1 MSTILDALRRLESDR
16 RRRDATERSHATGLG
31 DEPGFG
37 SGPRRTPA
45 WLLGGG
51 VGVAVV
57 AVAAAAFFGLRPAA
71 HDATSVAGSA
81 PLAAAIP
88 SVAGEP
94 ADRSAELRIASPSP
108 RLRPGTAPDAER
120 TTIPSAAAPVAP
132 PPPRARA
139 QVSAP
144 APGARNEPGP
154 TVVRPVAT
162 TTPAAVS
169 AQESAA
175 VSAPVSAAASAPVS
189 AAASAPVSAAVSA
202 PVSAAASAPVSA
214 SVTEARRPES
224 PSGES
229 APRAESSEQRLAAR
243 SLADSLS
250 DPGFGRGTA
259 SFPEPTTIAEPRSRQ
274 ADALAADRSDETAL
288 PVARA
293 AEVSI
298 VRTVW
303 HPSPERRIAHVQIAG
318 ESSDREVHEGD
329 VVEGYEIEEIK
340 LTGVVFVREGV
351 TVERRVSPKQR

>member
-162 TTPAAVS
+162 TTPTAVS

-175 VSAPVSAAASAPVS
+175 VSAPVSAA
-189 AAASAPVSAAVSA
+189 VSA
-202 PVSAAASAPVSA
+202 PVSASA
-214 SVTEARRPES
+214 TEARRPES

-298 VRTVW
+298 VRTIW